1 MNIAADLRALEE
13 KLEALRAG
21 GATIGFVPTMG
32 NLHQGHLSLIQQAQ
46 DAADR
51 VVVSIFVNPMQ
62 FAAHEDLDT
71 YPRTLE
77 ADLSAL
83 REAGVDL
90 VFTPGTSDMYP
101 QGSENE
107 TTIHVPTLGDGL
119 CGKDR
124 PGHFDG
130 VCTVVYKLF
139 QLVQPDVAIFGE
151 KDLQQLLII
160 KKMTRDLKLPIQI
173 LSGATQRDEDGLALS
188 SRNQYLTADERA
200 TAPLLWRTMK
210 ICADKLAQCPAEDVP
225 AALTDARETLE
236 KAGFAVDYLDLR
248 TLSTLSIAS
257 DTSEACALL
266 AAARL
271 GRTRLI
277 DNIQIS
283 THRAQIG

>member
-1 MNIAADLRALEE
+1 LNIAADLRALEE
-13 KLEALRAG
+13 RLEALRAG
-21 GATIGFVPTMG
+21 GAKIGFVPTMG
-32 NLHQGHLSLIQQAQ
+32 NLHQGHLSLIQQAR

-83 REAGVDL
+83 RQASVDL

-107 TTIHVPTLGDGL
+107 TTIHVPMLGDGL
-119 CGKDR
+119 CGRDR

-160 KKMTRDLKLPIQI
+160 KKMTRDLRLPIDI
-173 LSGATQRDEDGLALS
+173 RGGATQRADDGLALS
-188 SRNQYLTADERA
+188 SRNQYLSTAERA
-200 TAPLLWRTMK
+200 IAPLLWNTLQN
-210 ICADKLAQCPAEDVP
+210 CAEKLSGCPEEETQP
-225 AALTDARETLE
+225 LLSNARETLE
-236 KAGFAVDYLDLR
+236 QAGFSVDYLDLR
-248 TLSTLSIAS
+248 TLSTLSTTC
-257 DTSEACALL
+257 DTREDCALFV
-266 AAARL
+266 AARL

-283 THRAQIG
+283 ACPPLSG